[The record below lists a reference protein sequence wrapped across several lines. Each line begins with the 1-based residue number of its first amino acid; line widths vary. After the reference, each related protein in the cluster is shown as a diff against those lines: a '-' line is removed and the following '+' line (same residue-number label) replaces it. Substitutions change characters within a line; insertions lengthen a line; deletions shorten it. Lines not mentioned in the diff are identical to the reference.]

1 MPTVLV
7 AWTRLIVNHAASS
20 GLDPTP
26 ILKRIGL
33 DMSSLED
40 RDARIDARID
50 AEVWNQIAAALG
62 DPDLGVHLSERS
74 VSASS
79 LGVLGYLARTSST
92 LGEALQLGQRYQRLI
107 KDSSC
112 FELQW
117 APRTVTV
124 IEPAGDR
131 EVRPRAFVE
140 AKICNYITLARA
152 WADRTTNRAVEVRFQ
167 HAKPDDTSELERFFD
182 CPIYFDQR
190 DTALVLNR
198 DALEVPLRTADPELA
213 QYLETW
219 ASARLAAL
227 GPKTFID
234 EVRAAVHAEL
244 AAQDISIQRVAR
256 RLAVSTRSLQR
267 QLSSNGKSFRDVVDA
282 IRHER
287 AVELLS
293 TGVTFDDIAEQLGFS
308 DARAFRR
315 AFRRW
320 TGTPPSHARHVITA

>member
-1 MPTVLV
+1 MLV

-20 GLDPTP
+20 GLDPSP
-26 ILKRIGL
+26 ILKQLGL
-33 DMSSLED
+33 DLSALGD

-50 AEVWNQIAAALG
+50 AEVWNRIADALG
-62 DPDLGVHLSERS
+62 DPDLGVHLSEQS
-74 VSASS
+74 VSAAS
-79 LGVLGYLARTSST
+79 LGIVGYLARTSAT

-107 KDSSC
+107 KETSRFD
-112 FELQW
+112 LQW
-117 APRTVTV
+117 QPRTVTV
-124 IEPAGDR
+124 IEHPGDR
-131 EVRPRAFVE
+131 ETRPRAFVE
-140 AKICNYITLARA
+140 AKICNYISLARA
-152 WADRTTNRAVEVRFQ
+152 WADRTGNRAIEVRFQ
-167 HAKPDDTSELERFFD
+167 HAKPDDTRELERFFG

-190 DTALVLNR
+190 DTALVLDR
-198 DALEVPLRTADPELA
+198 DALEVPLRTADPELM
-213 QYLETW
+213 QYLQTW
-219 ASARLAAL
+219 ASARLSAL

-267 QLSSNGKSFRDVVDA
+267 QLSLNGQSFRDVVDA

-287 AVELLS
+287 AVELLG

-320 TGTPPSHARHVITA
+320 TGTPPSRARHVISA